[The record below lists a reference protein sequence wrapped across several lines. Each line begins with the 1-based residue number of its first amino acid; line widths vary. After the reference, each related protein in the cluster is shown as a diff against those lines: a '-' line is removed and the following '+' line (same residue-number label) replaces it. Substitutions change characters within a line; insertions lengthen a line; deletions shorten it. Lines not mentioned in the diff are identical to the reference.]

1 MVEETIKAIRE
12 TEAAA
17 DVIVKEAEEKS
28 WKIMEDAKQEA
39 ERMIKSQEE
48 THRIFAQDAMQDA
61 REKARVFQEETG
73 ARALRAIIEEFML
86 DIMYE
91 IPKDENIGEV
101 TITRSYIEGT
111 GGPLISL
118 RGQEVPRLP

>member
-1 MVEETIKAIRE
+1 MVEAIRE

-48 THRIFAQDAMQDA
+48 THRISAQDAMQDA
-61 REKARVFQEETG
+61 REKARVFQEE
-73 ARALRAIIEEFML
+73 ARVQTEKEIKVLEFAVQK
-86 DIMYE
+86 E
-91 IPKDENIGEV
+91 AEAV
-101 TITRSYIEGT
+101 SAV
-111 GGPLISL
+111 ISQL
-118 RGQEVPRLP
+118 VL